1 MDIKNLAKISDSF
14 EKETESRFFLI
25 EINASGLKDQC
36 N

>member
-1 MDIKNLAKISDSF
+1 MDIKKLAKISDSF
-14 EKETESRFFLI
+14 EKETESRFLI